1 MWKENP
7 RVRSSVSGLLRV
19 VNLRL
24 SAIFIATINVTV
36 MEEIQLYLDEARELM
51 QKAYVHVGNELVKI
65 RAGKANPSMLDGVQV
80 SYYGTMSPI
89 NQVASITTPDART
102 IFIKPWEKNLI
113 HEIEKAII
121 NANLGV
127 TPQND
132 GQQVIL
138 NVPQLTEERRRQ
150 LVKQVGQEVEHGKV
164 SIRNI
169 RKETNE
175 QIKKIKGVSEDDIKN
190 GEEEVQKLTNEFIAK
205 MDALM
210 KKKESEIMTV

>member
-1 MWKENP
+1 MD
-7 RVRSSVSGLLRV
+7 
-19 VNLRL
+19 
-24 SAIFIATINVTV
+24 
-36 MEEIQLYLDEARELM
+36 EIQLYLDEARQQM

-80 SYYGTMSPI
+80 SYYGTMTPI

-113 HEIEKAII
+113 HEIEKAIL

-138 NVPQLTEERRRQ
+138 NVPQLTEERRKQ
-150 LVKQVGQEVEHGKV
+150 LVKQVGQEVEHGKI

-175 QIKKIKGVSEDDIKN
+175 HIKKIKGVSEDDIKN
-190 GEEEVQKLTNEFIAK
+190 GEEEVQKLTNEYIQK